1 MKVFT
6 KFLLLTIFTVGVFVS
21 ANEAKTPVLLELYT
35 SEGCPTCPPADK
47 NLLYLEQNQPVEDV
61 EIITLALHVDYWN
74 TRGWKDEFSSP
85 IFSRRQEIYSKQF
98 KINGTFTPQM
108 IVGGVY
114 QFIGSRLEEA
124 TKNILKAAKNPQSE
138 TILSFLEDDKLK
150 VKIPNLPKHEAA
162 TVYLAIAE
170 SNLSDRRKIDLE
182 HASVVR
188 QLRSLAMLD
197 ASKQNY
203 EADVYLQFQPEWKK
217 ENLKY
222 VVFVQENYSRKI
234 LTVNQIRAN

>member
-1 MKVFT
+1 MKRFIN
-6 KFLLLTIFTVGVFVS
+6 FLLLIIFTFSILVS
-21 ANEAKTPVLLELYT
+21 IKEAKTPVLVELYT

-47 NLLYLEQNQPVEDV
+47 NLIYLEQNQPVENV

-74 TRGWKDEFSSP
+74 TNDWKDVFSSP

-108 IVGGVY
+108 IVNGEF
-114 QFIGSRLEEA
+114 QFVGSRLEEA
-124 TKNILKAAKNPQSE
+124 TKTISKAAKNALPE
-138 TILSFLEDDKLK
+138 TFLSFEDEKLK

-170 SNLSDRRKIDLE
+170 SDLTNSRRANNE

-188 QLRSLAMLD
+188 ELKSLGMLD
-197 ASKQNY
+197 AAKNSFDANIY
-203 EADVYLQFQPEWKK
+203 MQFQPEWKR

-222 VVFVQENYSRKI
+222 VVFVQENYSRKV
-234 LTVNQIRAN
+234 LSVNQIKAE